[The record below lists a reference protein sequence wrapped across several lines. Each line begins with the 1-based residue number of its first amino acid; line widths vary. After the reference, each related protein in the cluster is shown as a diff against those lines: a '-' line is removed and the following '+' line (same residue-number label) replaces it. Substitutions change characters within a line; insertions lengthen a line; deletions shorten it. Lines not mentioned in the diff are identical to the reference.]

1 MSESPAVVY
10 SKAKIASRVAAM
22 ARTISRDYGAEP
34 VDVVIRV
41 EDSFIF
47 AADLIRDLKNPV
59 VCHFVRTEMR
69 DVELSGHERREVF
82 FSHPPELKGR
92 NVLIVDVVLRT
103 GITLD
108 FLSKRLLEAGPRS
121 MRIAVL
127 VDEPSERHVD
137 LRPDYFGFVGAS
149 KLLVGY
155 GLEGRAGQ
163 FRNLAY
169 LGLPGTRD
177 GKRAGRGRT
186 RVRGRAQ
193 RREAR

>member
-1 MSESPAVVY
+1 MSESLAVVY

-22 ARTISRDYGAEP
+22 ARSISRDYGNEP

-47 AADLIRDLKNPV
+47 AADLVRGLSVPV

-82 FSHPPELKGR
+82 FSAPPELGGR

-103 GITLD
+103 GVTLD
-108 FLSKRLLEAGPRS
+108 FLSKRLMAAGPRS
-121 MRIAVL
+121 LRIAVL
-127 VDEPSERHVD
+127 VDEPSERRVD

-149 KLLVGY
+149 NKLVGY
-155 GLEGRAGQ
+155 GLVGRAGQ

-169 LGLPGTRD
+169 LGLPGKRD
-177 GKRAGRGRT
+177 GHKMTGGRPRT
-186 RVRGRAQ
+186 RGRA
-193 RREAR
+193 

>member
-1 MSESPAVVY
+1 MSESPAIVY

-22 ARTISRDYGAEP
+22 ARAISRDYGTEA

-82 FSHPPELKGR
+82 FGHPPELKGR
-92 NVLIVDVVLRT
+92 NVLIVEVVLRT
-103 GITLD
+103 GVTLD
-108 FLSKRLLEAGPRS
+108 FLSKRLMEAGPRS
-121 MRIAVL
+121 LRVAVL
-127 VDEPSERHVD
+127 VDEPSERRVD

-149 KLLVGY
+149 KILVGY

-169 LGLPGTRD
+169 LGHSGTRN
-177 GKRAGRGRT
+177 GARAGGGRT
-186 RVRGRAQ
+186 RERSRAQ
-193 RREAR
+193 RRKAR